1 MGLRATHFPRSSP
14 GHPSMAKTVT
24 VISICCNLRGPPVLI
39 NPALH
44 DGEDPRIDGWI
55 AGRN

>member
-1 MGLRATHFPRSSP
+1 
-14 GHPSMAKTVT
+14 MAKAVT
-24 VISICCNLRGPPVLI
+24 VISIGCNLRGPLVLI
-39 NPALH
+39 NPALQ